1 MIEQPQFRT
10 VLRGFDPD
18 QVTAAI
24 TEVTTSLAIARRTA
38 AERTM
43 ELTKAQE
50 REAALN
56 ADLDEAVARLAA
68 QGESSNSHVFG
79 EVGTRVSA
87 ILSLADEE
95 AGHLRVESE
104 RYADEV
110 RRQGGRGSRADE
122 GGGRRGGRCDRPA
135 GLPAGSRAARGRRGP
150 PREDAAGRAAGRA
163 DRRGGPS
170 RGGRRGPSHPG
181 RVRREGA
188 HQGRDRPVP
197 RRASWSCSARWTPSC
212 PRSWTTS
219 RRGTARSGARIVPV
233 SGLKCEPGDDTI
245 GGDDHD

>member
-68 QGESSNSHVFG
+68 QGESSNSQVFG

-87 ILSLADEE
+87 ILRLADEE
-95 AGHLRVESE
+95 AGHLRVDSE

-110 RRQGGRGSRADE
+110 RRKADAEAARMKEAAVEAADAIVLQAAAQREADAALHARMQQAEQQAAQIVEAARREAVDE
-122 GGGRRGGRCDRPA
+122 GRRIQDEFDEKA
-135 GLPAGSRAARGRRGP
+135 
-150 PREDAAGRAAGRA
+150 
-163 DRRGGPS
+163 
-170 RGGRRGPSHPG
+170 
-181 RVRREGA
+181 
-188 HQGRDRPVP
+188 
-197 RRASWSCSARWTPSC
+197 
-212 PRSWTTS
+212 
-219 RRGTARSGARIVPV
+219 
-233 SGLKCEPGDDTI
+233 
-245 GGDDHD
+245 

>member
-1 MIEQPQFRT
+1 MVEQPQFRT

-24 TEVTTSLAIARRTA
+24 TEVTTSLTIARRTA

-87 ILSLADEE
+87 ILRLADEE
-95 AGHLRVESE
+95 AGHLRVEQ
-104 RYADEV
+104 RAV
-110 RRQGGRGSRADE
+110 R
-122 GGGRRGGRCDRPA
+122 
-135 GLPAGSRAARGRRGP
+135 RRGP
-150 PREDAAGRAAGRA
+150 AQGGGAEAARMKAAAVEAADAIVLQASQQAAAQREADAALHARMQQAEQQAAQIVEA
-163 DRRGGPS
+163 ARREAVDE
-170 RGGRRGPSHPG
+170 GRRIQDEFDEKA
-181 RVRREGA
+181 RT
-188 HQGRDRPVP
+188 RDEIDAVP
-197 RRASWSCSARWTPSC
+197 RR
-212 PRSWTTS
+212 
-219 RRGTARSGARIVPV
+219 RRGAARHAGRRAVHGAGRPLAVGRRV
-233 SGLKCEPGDDTI
+233 RERGSCRSPG
-245 GGDDHD
+245 

>member
-110 RRQGGRGSRADE
+110 RRKADAEAARMKAAAVEAADAIVLQASQQAAAQREADAALHARMQQAEQQAEQIVEAARREAVDE
-122 GGGRRGGRCDRPA
+122 GRRIQVQFDEKARTRDEIERYLGGVVELLGTLDAELSTELDDLSPWGGAFGSADRA
-135 GLPAGSRAARGRRGP
+135 GLRA
-150 PREDAAGRAAGRA
+150 E
-163 DRRGGPS
+163 
-170 RGGRRGPSHPG
+170 
-181 RVRREGA
+181 V
-188 HQGRDRPVP
+188 
-197 RRASWSCSARWTPSC
+197 
-212 PRSWTTS
+212 
-219 RRGTARSGARIVPV
+219 
-233 SGLKCEPGDDTI
+233 
-245 GGDDHD
+245 

>member
-68 QGESSNSHVFG
+68 QGESSNSQVFG

-87 ILSLADEE
+87 ILRLADEE
-95 AGHLRVESE
+95 AGHLRVDSE

-110 RRQGGRGSRADE
+110 RRKADAEAARMKAAAVEAADAIVLQASQQAAAQREADAALHARMQQAEQQAAQIVEAARREAVDE
-122 GGGRRGGRCDRPA
+122 GRRAQDEFDEKARTRDEIDRYLGGVVELLGTLDAELSTELDDLSPWDAAFGSADRA
-135 GLPAGSRAARGRRGP
+135 GLRA
-150 PREDAAGRAAGRA
+150 E
-163 DRRGGPS
+163 
-170 RGGRRGPSHPG
+170 
-181 RVRREGA
+181 V
-188 HQGRDRPVP
+188 
-197 RRASWSCSARWTPSC
+197 
-212 PRSWTTS
+212 
-219 RRGTARSGARIVPV
+219 
-233 SGLKCEPGDDTI
+233 
-245 GGDDHD
+245 

>member
-1 MIEQPQFRT
+1 MIEQPQFRM

-18 QVTAAI
+18 QVTAAL

-56 ADLDEAVARLAA
+56 ADLDEAVTRLAA
-68 QGESSNSHVFG
+68 QIENSSSHVFG
-79 EVGTRVSA
+79 DVGTRVSA

-110 RRQGGRGSRADE
+110 RRKADAEAARMKAAAVEAADAIVLQASQHAAAQREADAALDARIQQAEQQAAQIVESARREAADE
-122 GGGRRGGRCDRPA
+122 GRRIQDEFDEKARTRDEIERYLGGVV
-135 GLPAGSRAARGRRGP
+135 GLLDTLDAELSRELDDLAPQHAASESADRGRL
-150 PREDAAGRAAGRA
+150 RAE
-163 DRRGGPS
+163 
-170 RGGRRGPSHPG
+170 
-181 RVRREGA
+181 V
-188 HQGRDRPVP
+188 
-197 RRASWSCSARWTPSC
+197 
-212 PRSWTTS
+212 
-219 RRGTARSGARIVPV
+219 
-233 SGLKCEPGDDTI
+233 
-245 GGDDHD
+245 

>member
-18 QVTAAI
+18 QVTAALN
-24 TEVTTSLAIARRTA
+24 EVTTSLAIARRTA

-68 QGESSNSHVFG
+68 LSESSSSHVFG
-79 EVGTRVSA
+79 DVGTRVSA
-87 ILSLADEE
+87 ILSLADQE

-110 RRQGGRGSRADE
+110 RRKADAEAARMRAAAVEAADAIVLQASQQAAAQREADAALHARIQQAEQQAAQIVESARREAVDE
-122 GGGRRGGRCDRPA
+122 GRRIQDEFDAKARTRDEIERYLGGVMD
-135 GLPAGSRAARGRRGP
+135 LLDTLDTELSRELDDLSSHDATSESADRGRL
-150 PREDAAGRAAGRA
+150 RAE
-163 DRRGGPS
+163 
-170 RGGRRGPSHPG
+170 
-181 RVRREGA
+181 V
-188 HQGRDRPVP
+188 
-197 RRASWSCSARWTPSC
+197 
-212 PRSWTTS
+212 
-219 RRGTARSGARIVPV
+219 
-233 SGLKCEPGDDTI
+233 
-245 GGDDHD
+245 

>member
-87 ILSLADEE
+87 ILRLADEE
-95 AGHLRVESE
+95 AGHLRVDSE

-110 RRQGGRGSRADE
+110 RRKADAEAARMKAAAVEAADAIVLQASQQAAAQREADAALHARMQQAEQIVEAARREAVDE
-122 GGGRRGGRCDRPA
+122 GRRIQDEFDEKARTRDEIDRYLGGVVELLGTLDAELSTELDDLSPWDAAFGSADRA
-135 GLPAGSRAARGRRGP
+135 GLRA
-150 PREDAAGRAAGRA
+150 E
-163 DRRGGPS
+163 
-170 RGGRRGPSHPG
+170 
-181 RVRREGA
+181 V
-188 HQGRDRPVP
+188 
-197 RRASWSCSARWTPSC
+197 
-212 PRSWTTS
+212 
-219 RRGTARSGARIVPV
+219 
-233 SGLKCEPGDDTI
+233 
-245 GGDDHD
+245 

>member
-1 MIEQPQFRT
+1 MIEPPQFRT

-110 RRQGGRGSRADE
+110 RRKADAEAAADE

-135 GLPAGSRAARGRRGP
+135 GLPAGRGAARRPTPPSTRACSTPSSRPRRS
-150 PREDAAGRAAGRA
+150 
-163 DRRGGPS
+163 S
-170 RGGRRGPSHPG
+170 R
-181 RVRREGA
+181 
-188 HQGRDRPVP
+188 RPVA
-197 RRASWSCSARWTPSC
+197 RRSTRAVASRTSSTRRRAPGTEIDRTSAASWSCSPRWTPSC
-212 PRSWTTS
+212 PRAGRPLAVG
-219 RRGTARSGARIVPV
+219 RRVRERGSCRS
-233 SGLKCEPGDDTI
+233 PG
-245 GGDDHD
+245 

>member
-68 QGESSNSHVFG
+68 QGESSNSQVFG

-110 RRQGGRGSRADE
+110 RRKADAEAARMKAAAVEAADAIVLQASQQAAAQREADAALHARMQQAEQQAEQIVEAARREAVDE
-122 GGGRRGGRCDRPA
+122 GRRIQDEFDEKARTRDEIDRYLGGVVELLGTLDAELSTELDDRSPWDGAFGSADRA
-135 GLPAGSRAARGRRGP
+135 GLRA
-150 PREDAAGRAAGRA
+150 E
-163 DRRGGPS
+163 
-170 RGGRRGPSHPG
+170 
-181 RVRREGA
+181 V
-188 HQGRDRPVP
+188 
-197 RRASWSCSARWTPSC
+197 
-212 PRSWTTS
+212 
-219 RRGTARSGARIVPV
+219 
-233 SGLKCEPGDDTI
+233 
-245 GGDDHD
+245 

>member
-68 QGESSNSHVFG
+68 QGESSNSQVFG

-87 ILSLADEE
+87 ILSLADEAADAIVLQASQQAAAQRE
-95 AGHLRVESE
+95 ADAALHARMQQAEQQAEQIVE
-104 RYADEV
+104 
-110 RRQGGRGSRADE
+110 
-122 GGGRRGGRCDRPA
+122 
-135 GLPAGSRAARGRRGP
+135 AAR
-150 PREDAAGRAAGRA
+150 REAVD
-163 DRRGGPS
+163 
-170 RGGRRGPSHPG
+170 
-181 RVRREGA
+181 
-188 HQGRDRPVP
+188 
-197 RRASWSCSARWTPSC
+197 
-212 PRSWTTS
+212 
-219 RRGTARSGARIVPV
+219 
-233 SGLKCEPGDDTI
+233 
-245 GGDDHD
+245 

>member
-18 QVTAAI
+18 QVTAAF
-24 TEVTTSLAIARRTA
+24 TEMTASLAIARRTA

-43 ELTKAQE
+43 ELTNAQE

-110 RRQGGRGSRADE
+110 RRKADAVARLLDDVNVTLNVVGE
-122 GGGRRGGRCDRPA
+122 QKAMIDHVGEMLGQLDGALED
-135 GLPAGSRAARGRRGP
+135 ARG
-150 PREDAAGRAAGRA
+150 
-163 DRRGGPS
+163 
-170 RGGRRGPSHPG
+170 
-181 RVRREGA
+181 
-188 HQGRDRPVP
+188 
-197 RRASWSCSARWTPSC
+197 
-212 PRSWTTS
+212 TTKALQAE
-219 RRGTARSGARIVPV
+219 RKLAQRIVAHV
-233 SGLKCEPGDDTI
+233 QNIHARAGAEIRQVG
-245 GGDDHD
+245 

>member
-110 RRQGGRGSRADE
+110 RRKADAEAARMRAAAVEAADAIVLQASQQAAAQRE
-122 GGGRRGGRCDRPA
+122 ADAALHARMQQAEQQAAQIVEAARREAVVEGRRIQDVFDEMARTRDEIDRYLGGVVELLGTLDAELSTELDDLSPWDAAFGSADRA
-135 GLPAGSRAARGRRGP
+135 GLRA
-150 PREDAAGRAAGRA
+150 E
-163 DRRGGPS
+163 
-170 RGGRRGPSHPG
+170 
-181 RVRREGA
+181 V
-188 HQGRDRPVP
+188 
-197 RRASWSCSARWTPSC
+197 
-212 PRSWTTS
+212 
-219 RRGTARSGARIVPV
+219 
-233 SGLKCEPGDDTI
+233 
-245 GGDDHD
+245 

>member
-68 QGESSNSHVFG
+68 QGESSNSQVFG

-87 ILSLADEE
+87 ILRLADEE
-95 AGHLRVESE
+95 AGHLRVDSE

-110 RRQGGRGSRADE
+110 RRKADAEAARMKAAAVEAAEQIVEAARREAVDE
-122 GGGRRGGRCDRPA
+122 GRRIQDEFDEKARTRDEIDRYLGGVVELLGTLDAELSTELDDLSPWDAAFGSADRA
-135 GLPAGSRAARGRRGP
+135 GLR
-150 PREDAAGRAAGRA
+150 
-163 DRRGGPS
+163 
-170 RGGRRGPSHPG
+170 
-181 RVRREGA
+181 
-188 HQGRDRPVP
+188 
-197 RRASWSCSARWTPSC
+197 
-212 PRSWTTS
+212 
-219 RRGTARSGARIVPV
+219 
-233 SGLKCEPGDDTI
+233 
-245 GGDDHD
+245 